1 MVSVGMIF
9 TLIIALIMIGAILVF
24 GLPQI
29 SAIFGLGGQAQLQ
42 KAVKDLEYI
51 VEEVYNLAE
60 YSSRTFKLNIPSGAK
75 ICFVDPDNPGPTF
88 YVETKKWMW
97 WNPDRL
103 VIEHMINNPNSP
115 YYRSTVWIYSKE
127 GEIGEGYNIPA
138 LRPACIYP
146 DQPCN
151 FCVTRGKE
159 LYLENRGL
167 TVEVSLK

>member
-9 TLIIALIMIGAILVF
+9 TLIVALIMIGAILAF

-29 SAIFGLGGQAQLQ
+29 ATMLGLGGQAQLQ

-51 VEEVYNLAE
+51 VDEVYNLAE
-60 YSSRTFKLNIPSGAK
+60 YSSRTFKLNIPAGSRL
-75 ICFVDPDNPGPTF
+75 CFIDPDRPDPTF
-88 YVETKKWMW
+88 YTETKRWMW
-97 WNPDRL
+97 WNPERL
-103 VIEHMINNPNSP
+103 VTDYMIKNPNSP
-115 YYRSTVWIYSKE
+115 YYGSTLWIYSKE

-138 LRPACIYP
+138 LRPACTYP

-151 FCVTRGKE
+151 FCAVGGKE